1 MTQSSTA
8 AAEMQKSSASEP
20 PKASPPVVD
29 PSPYAAPIALNN
41 QSLEELMSAHPAAAS
56 DPYVLAIKPRDYWE
70 ATTGADA
77 QISQV
82 AYVEMTKPDGT
93 TFLSPLANVSYYRRK
108 GYTEGDQRDIPDLVA
123 YWAER
128 ARGAVSEE
136 IIEGQTQEPDQPPD
150 EVLLRYAGVPKTA
163 DELEAERQEA
173 EDFREGLAREGET
186 DQYREQREKD
196 EKARRGGQGTPSTR
210 EGETDQQREQR
221 ERQGTPPAHAGVP
234 GPPAHAGVPGPPA
247 HAEGTPPA
255 HAGPPPPTV
264 SQGPANQPEGEP
276 KAP

>member
-1 MTQSSTA
+1 VTQSSTA
-8 AAEMQKSSASEP
+8 AEQMQTSSATGVNRGT
-20 PKASPPVVD
+20 PVVD

-41 QSLEELMSAHPAAAS
+41 QSLEELMAAHPAPAS
-56 DPYVLAIKPRDYWE
+56 DPYILAIEPRDYWD

-108 GYTEGDQRDIPDLVA
+108 GFTEGTQQDIPDLVA

-128 ARGAVSEE
+128 ARGTVSEK
-136 IIEGQTQEPDQPPD
+136 IIEGQTQEPDQPPE

-173 EDFREGLAREGET
+173 EDFREGLAREGES
-186 DQYREQREKD
+186 DQYRKQREQD
-196 EKARRGGQGTPSTR
+196 EKARRG
-210 EGETDQQREQR
+210 
-221 ERQGTPPAHAGVP
+221 

-247 HAEGTPPA
+247 HAQDDRPGPPPHAEGTPPRQEA
-255 HAGPPPPTV
+255 T
-264 SQGPANQPEGEP
+264 P
-276 KAP
+276 KDEDKDEAKAKK